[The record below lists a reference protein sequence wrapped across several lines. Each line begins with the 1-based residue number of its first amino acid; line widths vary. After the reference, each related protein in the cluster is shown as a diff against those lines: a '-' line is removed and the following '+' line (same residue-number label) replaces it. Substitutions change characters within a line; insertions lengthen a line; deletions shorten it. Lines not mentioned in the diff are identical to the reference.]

1 MALRK
6 AAALGRRLGYLSH
19 SEEQGGAGWLGGV
32 TGEKLID
39 HLQNDQRIGNPGS
52 RLGHL
57 GTRRGTPWALQLILS
72 TLLTVAPGTA
82 ATISTT
88 RAPIQTLGQ

>member
-32 TGEKLID
+32 TGEKLIY
-39 HLQNDQRIGNPGS
+39 GES
-52 RLGHL
+52 RLL
-57 GTRRGTPWALQLILS
+57 KRLS
-72 TLLTVAPGTA
+72 RNWLSSQPCQAEDRPTDVEGPASGPTH
-82 ATISTT
+82 
-88 RAPIQTLGQ
+88 